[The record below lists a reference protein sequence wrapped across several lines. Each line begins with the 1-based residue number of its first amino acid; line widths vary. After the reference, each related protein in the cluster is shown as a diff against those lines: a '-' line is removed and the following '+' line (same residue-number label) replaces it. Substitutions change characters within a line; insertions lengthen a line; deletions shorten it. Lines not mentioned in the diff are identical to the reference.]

1 MMASVLLAA
10 ATAGVLLPIVAAANA
25 QTDAQRRVIAT
36 RFAADVVEQMEAM
49 EAGALSSPD
58 HYTQSAANLAYTDPV
73 YQGLSV
79 TITTEDVD
87 VEGISLILL
96 TVEAFDNN
104 RPMTTLKTLL
114 GAK

>member
-1 MMASVLLAA
+1 MASVLLAA

-36 RFAADVVEQMEAM
+36 RFAADVVEQMAAM
-49 EAGALSSPD
+49 EAGTISSPD
-58 HYTQSAANLAYTDPV
+58 HYTHSAADLAYIDPV

-79 TITTEDVD
+79 TITTEDID
-87 VEGISLILL
+87 VEGMSLILL

>member
-1 MMASVLLAA
+1 MASVLLAA

-36 RFAADVVEQMEAM
+36 RFAADVVEQLAAM
-49 EAGALSSPD
+49 EPATIACPD
-58 HYTQSAANLAYTDPV
+58 HYTQSAADLAYTDPV
-73 YQGLSV
+73 YQGFSV
-79 TITTEDVD
+79 AITTKDVD

-114 GAK
+114 GTQ